1 MYGKMMSVQP
11 ANKTRGWGKLLVSL
25 LGVMAGILS
34 AAAGT
39 LKWVGASG
47 AAWNT
52 TAQNWQDEN
61 GDPSAWVDGS
71 IAEFGDDGGASIAAS
86 GTINLGGLV
95 FKGTTRPT
103 ISGGTLHFAAD
114 NIDLHSFL
122 LIIPDITASAHF
134 IPSTAADIIPPAY
147 PAPSPQGKMPLM
159 LL

>member
-1 MYGKMMSVQP
+1 MCGKMMTVRL
-11 ANKTRGWGKLLVSL
+11 ANKTRLGGKLPVFL
-25 LGVMAGILS
+25 LGVMAGILT

-71 IAEFGDDGGASIAAS
+71 IAEFGDDGGANIAAS

-103 ISGGTLHFAAD
+103 ISGGTLHFAAQMP
-114 NIDLHSFL
+114 IDVNTYKGATISSKLTF
-122 LIIPDITASAHF
+122 
-134 IPSTAADIIPPAY
+134 ADGFVANFSR
-147 PAPSPQGKMPLM
+147 AES
-159 LL
+159 